1 METAITNFRN
11 DVKILREQIEN
22 YLISLLESHNVKEV
36 DCFGFDD
43 CPIII
48 DGVSFDDSY
57 SCFTLD
63 SICLLLNHNG
73 KAFITFDC
81 SNHCSSDSLDLNNLG
96 IDLLIEVYEWVKANE
111 EELFEDVE

>member
-1 METAITNFRN
+1 MEKAITNFRN

-22 YLISLLESHNVKEV
+22 YLISLLESHNVNEV
-36 DCFGFDD
+36 DCVGFDD

-48 DGVSFDDSY
+48 DGVSFNDDY
-57 SCFTLD
+57 STFTLD
-63 SICLLLNHNG
+63 RINLCLG
-73 KAFITFDC
+73 IEGQYIEFDC
-81 SNHCSSDSLDLNNLG
+81 SNACSNDSVYLDNMD